1 MIPELIVLSG
11 RGGGGRGL
19 FSQVCVLVTKL
30 KLEHVVPHRIG
41 APPFVDRGLLAEQPR
56 RLCCILQIIPGAN
69 LHASTHART
78 RQSVHSAAEQR
89 SRKERPSSRMGRPPS
104 YNLIKSHDS
113 DIICTCI
120 CMLAAGAG
128 TWMRQYGSIDW
139 NISTSCNKTIYF

>member
-69 LHASTHART
+69 LHARTHART
-78 RQSVHSAAEQR
+78 HARDSQYTAPQSSAQER
-89 SRKERPSSRMGRPPS
+89 SDHPVEWGDHPV
-104 YNLIKSHDS
+104 
-113 DIICTCI
+113 
-120 CMLAAGAG
+120 
-128 TWMRQYGSIDW
+128 
-139 NISTSCNKTIYF
+139 TI